1 MDWQVDAAQRP
12 GAHLTLIAA
21 FVMTVVATGSGMA
34 AAQQTIYV
42 GGSGKAPVEINLGVI
57 ESLLAPTRRPLVL
70 DPPGEALHS
79 AFLLGAPPASAA
91 APQARPLAARPLTAP
106 VASLAPV
113 AAPEPKP
120 AAAIPKPVLSLPK
133 PTVAAAPAAV
143 MPEPVATP
151 TPAPVAPVSAE
162 PLPEPMPE
170 SMPEPVPPPPTAATA
185 TVALA
190 PPEPVAEPVATPA
203 PAPEPAPEPKVAAL
217 SAKTA
222 APAGQPLSIPFA
234 GGSADLPDGAESDL
248 QAVAKQLAANDA
260 LRAQVKAYAE
270 GSTGSASSARR
281 LSLSRAL
288 AVRSVLIEL
297 GVRSTRIDVRALGD
311 RDEGGAPDRVDV
323 LVINR

>member
-1 MDWQVDAAQRP
+1 MAWQVDSHQRS
-12 GAHLTLIAA
+12 GAYLTLIAA
-21 FVMTVVATGSGMA
+21 FVLTVAVTGSGMA
-34 AAQQTIYV
+34 AAQQTVYV
-42 GGSGKAPVEINLGVI
+42 GGSGRAPVEINLGVI
-57 ESLLAPTRRPLVL
+57 ETLLAPARRPLML
-70 DPPGEALHS
+70 DPPGEAPHS
-79 AFLLGAPPASAA
+79 VFLLGPSPASAA
-91 APQARPLAARPLTAP
+91 APQARPLAAP

-113 AAPEPKP
+113 AAPEPKPP

-151 TPAPVAPVSAE
+151 TPAPVTPVAAQ
-162 PLPEPMPE
+162 PL
-170 SMPEPVPPPPTAATA
+170 PPPT
-185 TVALA
+185 
-190 PPEPVAEPVATPA
+190 PEPVAEPVATPA
-203 PAPEPAPEPKVAAL
+203 PAPTVAAL
-217 SAKTA
+217 SPKTA

-234 GGSADLPDGAESDL
+234 GGSAELPDGAESDL

-288 AVRSVLIEL
+288 AVRFVLIEL

>member
-1 MDWQVDAAQRP
+1 MAWQVDAHQRS
-12 GAHLTLIAA
+12 GAYLTLIAA
-21 FVMTVVATGSGMA
+21 FVLTVAVTGSGMA
-34 AAQQTIYV
+34 AAQQTVYV
-42 GGSGKAPVEINLGVI
+42 GGSGRAPVEINLGVI
-57 ESLLAPTRRPLVL
+57 ETLLAPARRPLML
-70 DPPGEALHS
+70 DPPGEAPHS
-79 AFLLGAPPASAA
+79 VFLLGPPLASAA
-91 APQARPLAARPLTAP
+91 APQARPLAAP

-113 AAPEPKP
+113 ATPEPKPP

-151 TPAPVAPVSAE
+151 TPAPVTPVAAE
-162 PLPEPMPE
+162 PLPEPT
-170 SMPEPVPPPPTAATA
+170 PEPVAPPPPAATA

-203 PAPEPAPEPKVAAL
+203 PAPTVAAL
-217 SAKTA
+217 SPKTA

-234 GGSADLPDGAESDL
+234 GGSAELPDGAESDL

-288 AVRSVLIEL
+288 AVRFVLIEL

>member
-1 MDWQVDAAQRP
+1 MAWQVDAHQRP
-12 GAHLTLIAA
+12 GAYLTLIAA
-21 FVMTVVATGSGMA
+21 FILTVAATGSGMA
-34 AAQQTIYV
+34 AAQQTVYV
-42 GGSGKAPVEINLGVI
+42 GGSGRAPVEINLGVI
-57 ESLLAPTRRPLVL
+57 DTLLAPARRPLML
-70 DPPGEALHS
+70 DPPGEAPHS
-79 AFLLGAPPASAA
+79 AFLLGTPPASAA
-91 APQARPLAARPLTAP
+91 APQARPLAAP

-143 MPEPVATP
+143 MPEAVATP
-151 TPAPVAPVSAE
+151 TPAPVTPVAAE
-162 PLPEPMPE
+162 PLPEPT
-170 SMPEPVPPPPTAATA
+170 PEPVAPPPPAATA
-185 TVALA
+185 TVVLA

-203 PAPEPAPEPKVAAL
+203 PAPEPTVAAL
-217 SAKTA
+217 SPKTA

-234 GGSADLPDGAESDL
+234 GGSAELPDGAESDL
-248 QAVAKQLAANDA
+248 QAVAKRLAANDA

-288 AVRSVLIEL
+288 AVRSVLIEF

>member
-1 MDWQVDAAQRP
+1 MAWQVDAHQRP
-12 GAHLTLIAA
+12 GACLTLIAA
-21 FVMTVVATGSGMA
+21 FVLTVAVTGSGMA
-34 AAQQTIYV
+34 AAQQTVYV
-42 GGSGKAPVEINLGVI
+42 GGSGRAPVEINLGVI
-57 ESLLAPTRRPLVL
+57 ETLLAPVRRPLML
-70 DPPGEALHS
+70 DSPGEAPHS
-79 AFLLGAPPASAA
+79 AFLLGAPPVSAA
-91 APQARPLAARPLTAP
+91 APQARPLAAP

-120 AAAIPKPVLSLPK
+120 AAAAIPKPVLSLPK

-143 MPEPVATP
+143 MPEPVA
-151 TPAPVAPVSAE
+151 A
-162 PLPEPMPE
+162 
-170 SMPEPVPPPPTAATA
+170 PPPAATA

-203 PAPEPAPEPKVAAL
+203 PAPAPEPTVAAV
-217 SAKTA
+217 SPKTV

-234 GGSADLPDGAESDL
+234 GGSAELPDGAESDL